1 MKNIAIILSGCG
13 VFDGSEIYESVC
25 TFLALEK
32 VGAAY
37 QCFAPNISQAKVV
50 NHITGESMNES
61 RNVLVES
68 ARLARGNVQDLT
80 ELNVNDFD
88 ALIFPGGFGAASS
101 LSDFAEKGADCTVIP
116 AIEKVIKAFS
126 DAQKSV
132 GFICIT
138 PTIAAKVY
146 ADNLQCSVGNDSE
159 TSKALALMGAN
170 PQECTVDDIIVDTK
184 HKVVSTPAFMLG
196 QNISEVAAG
205 IEKLVNAIVT
215 M

>member
-1 MKNIAIILSGCG
+1 MKKVAIILSGCG

-32 VGAAY
+32 AGASY
-37 QCFAPNISQAKVV
+37 QCFAPNIPQTQVT
-50 NHITGESMNES
+50 NFITGQQMDES

-68 ARLARGNVQDLT
+68 ARLARGNVKDLV
-80 ELNVNDFD
+80 ELKVKDFD
-88 ALIFPGGFGAASS
+88 ALIFPGGFGAASN
-101 LSDFAEKGADCTVIP
+101 LSDFAEKGTHCTVLP
-116 AIEKVIKAFS
+116 EVEKTIKAFS
-126 DAQKSV
+126 TAQKPV

-146 ADNLQCSVGNDSE
+146 ADNIQCSVGNDLE
-159 TSKALALMGAN
+159 THEAMSSMGAS
-170 PQECTVDDIIVDTK
+170 PQICAVDEIVVDSK

-196 QNISEVAAG
+196 KNISEVFIG
-205 IEKLVNAIVT
+205 IEKLVNMILK